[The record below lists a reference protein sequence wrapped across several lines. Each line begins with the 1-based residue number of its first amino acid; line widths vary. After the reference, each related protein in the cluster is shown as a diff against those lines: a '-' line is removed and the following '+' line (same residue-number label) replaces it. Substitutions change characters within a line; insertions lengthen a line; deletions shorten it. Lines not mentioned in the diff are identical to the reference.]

1 MTHLNPYTLKKQ
13 HMDYLYHITKKQNLP
28 SILTRGLISNSDI
41 GGFVSK
47 THLNVYKTKYGTQ
60 PIFLTNDTKWIIDTQ
75 LTDEWM
81 IDAVILKVDV
91 TGLNLEYE
99 YDYMVKGKMIS
110 ESTEKTEEY
119 LNSTGNG
126 PNNPKTF
133 ICRGDISLGRIVP
146 VI

>member
-1 MTHLNPYTLKKQ
+1 MK
-13 HMDYLYHITKKQNLP
+13 YLYHITKKQNLI
-28 SILTRGLISNSDI
+28 SILTRGLISNSNI

-47 THLNVYKTKYGTQ
+47 GHLNEYKRKYGSQ

-81 IDAVILKVDV
+81 VDAVILKVDV
-91 TGLNLEYE
+91 TGLDLEYE

-110 ESTEKTEEY
+110 ESTEKTVEY

-126 PNNPKTF
+126 LNNPKTF
-133 ICRGDISLGRIVP
+133 IWRGDISSDRLV